1 LTFLVPLNS
10 FYDSSQ
16 KKNWLHEFEFVIK
29 NLYAY
34 VKGLLVAVTYYL
46 NMPDSYRVPV
56 PIGFI
61 STDVQVIHSVTQSL
75 NGYLTEF
82 HDENQRKDLGILDR

>member
-1 LTFLVPLNS
+1 V
-10 FYDSSQ
+10 
-16 KKNWLHEFEFVIK
+16 KK
-29 NLYAY
+29 NLYGY
-34 VKGLLVAVTYYL
+34 VEGFLDDVTEIVLLEDRLIAVTYYL

-61 STDVQVIHSVTQSL
+61 STDAQVIHSVTQSL

-82 HDENQRKDLGILDR
+82 HDENQRKDLGVLVK